1 MDITCEQLRDIVSNF
16 SLVHQCDVVKNSM
29 LRISTPFNYPNGSQ
43 IDLFLQ
49 PSDELFSGYIL
60 SDYGMTAD
68 YLLDMQI
75 KYWATKKRRTL
86 IDDICSSLKVEQQAG
101 VFQVR
106 LQDSLSDLSMGI
118 VRLAQACIRVT
129 DLSFTQR
136 LQISGTFQE
145 DVEEFIATADLPYE
159 SDVELVGSYGKIV
172 KVNFRVIG
180 QTVTSLVQTLSFS
193 TIPNAHIAAN
203 EVFRKWWDL
212 RPHHTSHQFLTL
224 YDAQNSAAIK
234 EEDID
239 RISEFST
246 ILTFPDEQEQIQEA
260 LAA

>member
-1 MDITCEQLRDIVSNF
+1 
-16 SLVHQCDVVKNSM
+16 M

-43 IDLFLQ
+43 IDLFLY
-49 PSDELFSGYIL
+49 PSGELFGGYII

-75 KYWATKKRRTL
+75 KFWATKKRRLL
-86 IDDICSSLKVEQQAG
+86 IEDICTSLKVDHHAG

-106 LQDSLSDLSMGI
+106 LQDDLSDLSMSI

-136 LQISGTFQE
+136 LQISGTFLE
-145 DVEEFIATADLPYE
+145 DVEEFLTMADLPYE
-159 SDVELVGSYGKIV
+159 SDVELVGSYGKVV
-172 KVNFRVIG
+172 KVNFRVVG
-180 QTVTSLVQTLSFS
+180 KTVTSLVQTLSFS
-193 TIPNAHIAAN
+193 TIPNAHVAAN

-212 RPHHTSHQFLTL
+212 RPHHNSHQFLTI
-224 YDAQNSAAIK
+224 YDAQNSRAIK
-234 EEDID
+234 EEDIE
-239 RISEFST
+239 RIAEFST
-246 ILTFPDEQEQIQEA
+246 ILTFPDEQDQIQET

>member
-1 MDITCEQLRDIVSNF
+1 MDINCEQLRDIVSGF
-16 SLVHQCDVVKNSM
+16 SLVHQCDVVKNGM

-43 IDLFLQ
+43 IDLFLY
-49 PSDELFSGYIL
+49 SSGGLFNGYIL

-75 KYWATKKRRTL
+75 KFWATKKRKLL
-86 IDDICSSLKVEQQAG
+86 IEDICEALKVEHHSG
-101 VFQVR
+101 VLQVS
-106 LQDSLSDLSMGI
+106 LQDDLSDLSMSI

-145 DVEEFIATADLPYE
+145 DVEEFIATAELPYE
-159 SDVELVGSYGKIV
+159 SDVELVGSYGKV
-172 KVNFRVIG
+172 VRVNFRVIG
-180 QTVTSLVQTLSFS
+180 KTVTSLVQTLSFS

-212 RPHHTSHQFLTL
+212 RPHHNSHQFLTL
-224 YDAQNSAAIK
+224 YDAQNSTAIK
-234 EEDID
+234 EEDIE
-239 RISEFST
+239 RIGEFST
-246 ILTFPDEQEQIQEA
+246 ILTFPDQQEEIQEA